1 LPRWRG
7 AAPIQRA
14 IAAGDAQSGVTIMQM
29 EAGLDTGPMLLTRAV
44 PIAARETAASLHDR
58 LATLG
63 AEALLDALEQ
73 IAAGTAQPRTQ
84 PVEGVTYATKLRKEE
99 AVIDWSRPAAEIDRQ
114 IRAFDPWPVAETR
127 LHGRQLRV
135 WQAMP
140 IDAPVSREAG
150 EVIATSAAGIDV
162 STGKGVLRLTRV
174 QSAGRKALSAA
185 EFLKAHRLDG
195 AVLGS

>member
-1 LPRWRG
+1 
-7 AAPIQRA
+7 
-14 IAAGDAQSGVTIMQM
+14 
-29 EAGLDTGPMLLTRAV
+29 MLLTRAV
-44 PIAARETAASLHDR
+44 PIEARETAASLHDR

-63 AEALLDALEQ
+63 ADALLDALEE
-73 IAAGTAQPRTQ
+73 IAQGTAKPQAQPAD
-84 PVEGVTYATKLRKEE
+84 GVTYATKLRKEE
-99 AVIDWSRPAAEIDRQ
+99 AAIDWSQPAAQIDRQ

-140 IDAPVSREAG
+140 IDAPVSREPG
-150 EVIATSAAGIDV
+150 EVIATNAAGIDV